1 MATVVQQTQLLT
13 RTRASRVPSS
23 TARPLRAAA
32 AAAVAAAAF
41 ARPVRGLAKPEST
54 EIPSSGAGNAPAE
67 PNAGGGIAAAGPA
80 SLSLFLTNIK
90 LLNLD
95 QLPDWPGIS
104 AETFA
109 SSGTTLQDQKRRV
122 QCVEWALYQLFVI
135 WDPDEAANVRIP
147 LHLLPT
153 AKSIISIICDMVNR

>member
-23 TARPLRAAA
+23 TTRPLRAAA

-54 EIPSSGAGNAPAE
+54 EIPSGNAPAE
-67 PNAGGGIAAAGPA
+67 PTAGGGVAAAGPA
-80 SLSLFLTNIK
+80 SLALFLTNVK

-95 QLPDWPGIS
+95 QLPDWPGIA

-109 SSGTTLQDQKRRV
+109 ASGTTLQDQKRRV

-135 WDPDEAANVRIP
+135 WDPDEAANVRI
-147 LHLLPT
+147 LFTSPT
-153 AKSIISIICDMVNR
+153 DCQPTLSIRDMVNC